1 MYRKKRSETKL
12 KKREFHEL
20 TCTAI
25 VKSGTIG
32 LRLASGEETDPQQR
46 NTFENSLNNN
56 NGNSQDYGHDNNRES
71 QNGSQPH
78 ERMEEETKRA

>member
-32 LRLASGEETDPQQR
+32 LRLASGLRRR
-46 NTFENSLNNN
+46 NRSAAEKHL
-56 NGNSQDYGHDNNRES
+56 
-71 QNGSQPH
+71 
-78 ERMEEETKRA
+78 